1 MTGATPVVWPV
12 RRRMPD
18 LVTLDEATRQKVA
31 AAVELL
37 RARKDAYGDQFLK
50 ITREHL
56 PSYRGLPDDEIRAN
70 AQRFMD
76 TLVAELSYL
85 RVPDEALRGL
95 VQAFAA
101 RSAARGIPPD
111 VLAAGYQL
119 GSRVMLAMLD
129 EVGAE
134 VGLPPDL
141 VLAIHDSTWEFSNEA
156 SAVFARVHHDLA
168 LERAHFDAERRSTYA
183 GGVLRGTFA
192 AEQVNRD
199 AHLFGFD
206 PRVRHVPLA
215 ARAASTGDADTIR
228 RAIASALHLPADR
241 LLFAEVGASLGFIAP
256 QAPDHLTG
264 HLVAAGP
271 AVPLDQLHAAF
282 AEAVLALDTAERF
295 GQTGVVRLADLGPRP
310 LVLAG
315 AQIAAG
321 LVARHLDALDRSG
334 RANKDIA
341 ETTRVYLNCDQQVR
355 DTAQRLAVHQNTVR
369 YRVHRFTELT
379 GLDLRRTEDLV
390 TAWWLLHRR
399 RPSSP

>member
-1 MTGATPVVWPV
+1 
-12 RRRMPD
+12 
-18 LVTLDEATRQKVA
+18 
-31 AAVELL
+31 
-37 RARKDAYGDQFLK
+37 
-50 ITREHL
+50 
-56 PSYRGLPDDEIRAN
+56 
-70 AQRFMD
+70 
-76 TLVAELSYL
+76 
-85 RVPDEALRGL
+85 
-95 VQAFAA
+95 
-101 RSAARGIPPD
+101 

-119 GSRVMLAMLD
+119 GSRVMLGVLD

-183 GGVLRGTFA
+183 GGVLGGTFA
-192 AEQVNRD
+192 AGQVNRD
-199 AHLFGFD
+199 AHLFGLD
-206 PRVRHVPLA
+206 ARVRHVPLA

-295 GQTGVVRLADLGPRP
+295 GQSGVVRLAELGPRP

-321 LVARHLDALDRSG
+321 LVARHLDALDGSG

-341 ETTRVYLNCDQQVR
+341 ETTRGYLNCDQQVR
-355 DTAQRLAVHQNTVR
+355 DTAQRLAVHPNTVR

-399 RPSSP
+399 RPSSG